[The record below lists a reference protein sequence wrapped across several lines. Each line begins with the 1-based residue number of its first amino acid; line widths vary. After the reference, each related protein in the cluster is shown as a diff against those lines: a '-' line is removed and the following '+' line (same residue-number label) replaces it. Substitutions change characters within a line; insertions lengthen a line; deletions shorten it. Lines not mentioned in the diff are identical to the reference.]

1 MSPPDRIA
9 AECLAQVRYVAAANR
24 VSRELRLLLSAAIDQ
39 LFFFTTT
46 TFQLPGPWTKTTLF
60 FTRNIKNTNHN

>member
-1 MSPPDRIA
+1 MSQQQTGPGIRR
-9 AECLAQVRYVAAANR
+9 LW

-46 TFQLPGPWTKTTLF
+46 TFQLPGPWTKITLF
-60 FTRNIKNTNHN
+60 FTRNINNTNYN